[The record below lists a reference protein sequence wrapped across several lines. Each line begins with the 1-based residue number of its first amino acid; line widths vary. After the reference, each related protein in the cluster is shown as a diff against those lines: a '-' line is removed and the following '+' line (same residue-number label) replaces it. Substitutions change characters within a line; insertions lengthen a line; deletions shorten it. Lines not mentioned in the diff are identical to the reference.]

1 MATDKYPRS
10 GKDGSPTMDSEVRR
24 TGNATD
30 YKTDLATQF
39 DVLGNWIPTRISGA
53 TPFAPKAEMYDEL
66 SSAVTAIE
74 RGQASKWAFSNL
86 ISGMNAP
93 SIDVRDA
100 SIELL
105 EVCRVELMKLD
116 EINEDPTLSAQQKKD
131 KIAKEKAF
139 IFGLLGD
146 IRNANAREGT
156 FKWTNDFLSSMGKK
170 FGQSLNR
177 TNFALAILGV
187 AVCVTVSVLATLGT
201 LAFLGVF
208 APYALPFVIAGVC
221 LFAFCKLV
229 KGVYN
234 AWQDANQLAA
244 KSKTASGNKI
254 LDTAATYKEKN
265 LSIPRQERDA
275 AKVDMESTQKSI
287 NEELGKL
294 DTVLNT
300 LRLPIQKQISELTE
314 LETVLKKRI
323 SAQQEIIDSP
333 AAKRTI
339 KAANKEIL
347 KLQRDLQ
354 DNAGKQASLNTLL
367 KAYDV
372 TYPVSPNVP
381 QLLADT
387 ALLPEIQQITDRLEP
402 LADAL
407 PGKVQTHADKEKA
420 CLAAEQSA
428 EQSRARANKTP
439 DATTAATTAARKS
452 LEEIL
457 GDKKELGD
465 GKSSRT
471 MGSGNM

>member
-10 GKDGSPTMDSEVRR
+10 SKDGSPIMNNTERM
-24 TGNATD
+24 TGNAKQ
-30 YKTDLATQF
+30 YKVELAAQF

-93 SIDVRDA
+93 SINVRDA

-116 EINEDPTLSAQQKKD
+116 EINKDPTLSAQQKKD
-131 KIAKEKAF
+131 QIAKEKAF

-187 AVCVTVSVLATLGT
+187 AVCVTVSVLATVGILG
-201 LAFLGVF
+201 FLGVC

-244 KSKTASGNKI
+244 KSKS
-254 LDTAATYKEKN
+254 
-265 LSIPRQERDA
+265 
-275 AKVDMESTQKSI
+275 
-287 NEELGKL
+287 ELGDK
-294 DTVLNT
+294 VLNRVAALDKDDLGISKKARDDAKGEMEFT
-300 LRLPIQKQISELTE
+300 KQGIEAEHANLEAELKVLRAPIQKEIGELMAQQQS
-314 LETVLKKRI
+314 LEQLV
-323 SAQQEIIDSP
+323 SAQMSIIQSSVRKGVDKST
-333 AAKRTI
+333 RDQ
-339 KAANKEIL
+339 AANAEIL
-347 KLQRDLQ
+347 KYKGSLQ
-354 DNAGKQASLNTLL
+354 DNALRQVRLNLQLKKYDATTNTATPYVLKLDADTAKIPAIQTILNRLNPLTAEFSGKKNLYNEKE
-367 KAYDV
+367 KAYD
-372 TYPVSPNVP
+372 
-381 QLLADT
+381 
-387 ALLPEIQQITDRLEP
+387 
-402 LADAL
+402 
-407 PGKVQTHADKEKA
+407 
-420 CLAAEQSA
+420 AAE
-428 EQSRARANKTP
+428 K
-439 DATTAATTAARKS
+439 KS
-452 LEEIL
+452 QTSQ
-457 GDKKELGD
+457 DRVVK
-465 GKSSRT
+465 KSSLAGQKTLKERLGEVGDSASST
-471 MGSGNM
+471 PGTTKPSF

>member
-1 MATDKYPRS
+1 MAKDKRYPQSDER
-10 GKDGSPTMDSEVRR
+10 GSATMDGFGPEATRR
-24 TGNATD
+24 KCEAD
-30 YKTDLATQF
+30 LYKARIAKQF
-39 DVLGNWIPTRISGA
+39 GVQDNWIPTRISGA

-116 EINEDPTLSAQQKKD
+116 EINKDRNLSAQQKKD
-131 KIAKEKAF
+131 KIAQEKAF

-156 FKWTNDFLSSMGKK
+156 FKWTNDFLLSMGKK

-234 AWQDANQLAA
+234 AWQDANKLAA
-244 KSKTASGNKI
+244 KSKSELGDNVLNRAAKI
-254 LDTAATYKEKN
+254 DKDE
-265 LSIPRQERDA
+265 LSTHKKAMDA
-275 AKVDMESTQKSI
+275 AKSVLDPLELQLEKMQEDVESFTVTNVTPALERITKLNAE
-287 NEELGKL
+287 NEEQGKIRDAPL
-294 DTVLNT
+294 AAAKTAHKAAVDKIEKNT
-300 LRLPIQKQISELTE
+300 SEITE
-314 LETVLKKRI
+314 LQRKIEDVF
-323 SAQQEIIDSP
+323 EP
-333 AAKRTI
+333 TI
-339 KAANKEIL
+339 
-347 KLQRDLQ
+347 
-354 DNAGKQASLNTLL
+354 
-367 KAYDV
+367 
-372 TYPVSPNVP
+372 
-381 QLLADT
+381 
-387 ALLPEIQQITDRLEP
+387 
-402 LADAL
+402 
-407 PGKVQTHADKEKA
+407 ADKKA
-420 CLAAEQSA
+420 KISTFKTAKIDGPKADYDAKKLKYDAAEAKAQTS
-428 EQSRARANKTP
+428 QARVDKTP
-439 DATTAATTAARKS
+439 SSAGQKTLKERLGEA
-452 LEEIL
+452 EER
-457 GDKKELGD
+457 
-465 GKSSRT
+465 SRF
-471 MGSGNM
+471 GNR

>member
-1 MATDKYPRS
+1 MAKDKRYPESDES
-10 GKDGSPTMDSEVRR
+10 GSATMDGFGPE
-24 TGNATD
+24 ATRIKCEAD
-30 YKTDLATQF
+30 LYKARIAKQF
-39 DVLGNWIPTRISGA
+39 GVQGNWIPTRISGA

-86 ISGMNAP
+86 ISGMNVP

-116 EINEDPTLSAQQKKD
+116 EINKDTTLSAQQKKD
-131 KIAKEKAF
+131 KIAQEKAF

-234 AWQDANQLAA
+234 AWQDANKLAA
-244 KSKTASGNKI
+244 KSKSELGDNVLNRVAA
-254 LDTAATYKEKN
+254 LDKDDLGISKKA
-265 LSIPRQERDA
+265 RDD
-275 AKVDMESTQKSI
+275 AKGEMESTKQGI
-287 NEELGKL
+287 EAEHANLEAELE
-294 DTVLNT
+294 VL
-300 LRLPIQKQISELTE
+300 RAPIQKEIGELMAQQKS
-314 LETVLKKRI
+314 LEQLV
-323 SAQQEIIDSP
+323 SAQRSIIESRV
-333 AAKRTI
+333 KRGADKSTRDQ
-339 KAANKEIL
+339 AANAEIR
-347 KLQRDLQ
+347 KL
-354 DNAGKQASLNTLL
+354 QASLKDNADLQAELNLRLKKYDATTNTATPYVRELDADTAKIPAIQTIL
-367 KAYDV
+367 NRLNQLTAEFPGKKNLYNEKEKAYD
-372 TYPVSPNVP
+372 
-381 QLLADT
+381 
-387 ALLPEIQQITDRLEP
+387 
-402 LADAL
+402 
-407 PGKVQTHADKEKA
+407 
-420 CLAAEQSA
+420 AAEKKSQTSQARVDKTLSSA
-428 EQSRARANKTP
+428 GQKTLKERLGEAEERSRF
-439 DATTAATTAARKS
+439 
-452 LEEIL
+452 
-457 GDKKELGD
+457 
-465 GKSSRT
+465 GKR
-471 MGSGNM
+471 

>member
-10 GKDGSPTMDSEVRR
+10 SKNGSPTMDSEVRR

-30 YKTDLATQF
+30 YKADLAAQF

-93 SIDVRDA
+93 SIEVRDA

-116 EINEDPTLSAQQKKD
+116 KINNDTTLSAQQKKD
-131 KIAKEKAF
+131 KIAEEKAF

-244 KSKTASGNKI
+244 QSKSELGDKVLNRAAKI
-254 LDTAATYKEKN
+254 DKDE
-265 LSIPRQERDA
+265 LSTHKKAMDA
-275 AKVDMESTQKSI
+275 AKSVLDPLELQLKKMQEAVESYTLTNVTPASEKI
-287 NEELGKL
+287 TKLNAENEEQGKIR
-294 DTVLNT
+294 D
-300 LRLPIQKQISELTE
+300 
-314 LETVLKKRI
+314 
-323 SAQQEIIDSP
+323 AQQAIIDSNP
-333 AAKRTI
+333 KPRKKALSAA
-339 KAANKEIL
+339 
-347 KLQRDLQ
+347 Q
-354 DNAGKQASLNTLL
+354 
-367 KAYDV
+367 
-372 TYPVSPNVP
+372 
-381 QLLADT
+381 T
-387 ALLPEIQQITDRLEP
+387 ALN
-402 LADAL
+402 AA
-407 PGKVQTHADKEKA
+407 ADKIAKNKSEITELQGKIEDEFSPRIEKEKMNIDTFKTTKIDGPKA
-420 CLAAEQSA
+420 DYEAKKLKYDAAEAKAKTSQ
-428 EQSRARANKTP
+428 ARVDKTP
-439 DATTAATTAARKS
+439 SSAGQKTLKERLGEATATDETEQRK
-452 LEEIL
+452 
-457 GDKKELGD
+457 
-465 GKSSRT
+465 RF
-471 MGSGNM
+471 GSV